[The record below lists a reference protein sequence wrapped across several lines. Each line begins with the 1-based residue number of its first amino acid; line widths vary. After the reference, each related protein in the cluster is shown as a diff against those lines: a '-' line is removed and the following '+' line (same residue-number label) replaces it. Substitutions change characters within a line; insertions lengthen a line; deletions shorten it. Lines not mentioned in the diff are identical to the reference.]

1 MKLKVGKFVN
11 WEEYQDYVVITNLLE
26 GNIVKIKGG
35 FNEEIKRLLS
45 TGIYD
50 GVDLKVIDV

>member
-26 GNIVKIKGG
+26 GNIVKIKGS
-35 FNEEIKRLLS
+35 FKDRKS
-45 TGIYD
+45 
-50 GVDLKVIDV
+50 VV